1 MEKNDKMAKKRIFE
15 ANNSHS
21 NLLFALPME
30 EITNFTYDMGVII
43 EKNGFD
49 TFDLLKDLETV
60 RHNLYTKQNEVI

>member
-1 MEKNDKMAKKRIFE
+1 MDTTLTILEKNEKMAKKRIFE

-43 EKNGFD
+43 EKMVLI
-49 TFDLLKDLETV
+49 LLT
-60 RHNLYTKQNEVI
+60 Y

>member
-43 EKNGFD
+43 EKMVLI
-49 TFDLLKDLETV
+49 LLT
-60 RHNLYTKQNEVI
+60 Y